1 MCVFCKIVAG
11 EIPSYK
17 LYEDDDVLAFLDIA
31 QVTTGHVLVIPK
43 KHYKDIFTL
52 DKDIAQ
58 KLFAATVEMAQKLQ
72 KNLKINDLNLVNNN
86 GKKAGQEVDHYH
98 LHLLPRYL
106 DDDVEFKFKRQN
118 LSQDEM
124 KKIQEKILDS

>member
-43 KHYKDIFTL
+43 KHYKDIFAL

>member
-17 LYEDDDVLAFLDIA
+17 VYEDDDILAFLDVA
-31 QVTTGHVLVIPK
+31 QVTSGHVLVIPK
-43 KHYKDIFTL
+43 KHYQNIFEL
-52 DKDIAQ
+52 DDEISQKIFVVTVRIA
-58 KLFAATVEMAQKLQ
+58 KKLQ
-72 KNLKINDLNLVNNN
+72 ENLKINNLNIINNN

-106 DDDVEFKFKRQN
+106 NDNVEFKFNKQN
-118 LSQDEM
+118 LSKETM
-124 KKIQEKILDS
+124 IEIQEKILDN

>member
-17 LYEDDDVLAFLDIA
+17 VYEDDDILAFLDVA
-31 QVTTGHVLVIPK
+31 QVTSGHVLVIPK
-43 KHYKDIFTL
+43 KHYQNIFEL
-52 DKDIAQ
+52 DDEISQKIFVVTVRIA
-58 KLFAATVEMAQKLQ
+58 KKLQ
-72 KNLKINDLNLVNNN
+72 ENLKINNLNIINNN

-106 DDDVEFKFKRQN
+106 NDNVEFKFKRQN